1 METHLNNNARV
12 FQVVTAWGGQVFCN
26 LQDIPQ
32 AVDYLNAMPGQFTIY
47 HFWMNKPERVT
58 KAGLRAMFESAN
70 IKQSFLY

>member
-1 METHLNNNARV
+1 METKINNGHRV

-26 LQDIPQ
+26 LHDIPQ

-47 HFWMNKPERVT
+47 HFWNNKPERMT
-58 KAGLRAMFESAN
+58 KANLRDMFETAG